1 MTKSLEFRLVTF
13 NEDFAAAETHVL
25 SATVLIR
32 TRYGETTAHRHSI
45 ITE

>member
-13 NEDFAAAETHVL
+13 NEDFTATETHVL
-25 SATVLIR
+25 STTVLIR
-32 TRYGETTAHRHSI
+32 TRYGEATAHRHPI